1 MTRFWYVPAT
11 ARASSPVAVRTS
23 EAVTGSGVRGTG
35 PSRPLRL
42 SCLLLSH
49 EPERG
54 HPSGR
59 HRKTRCKGGGHGGT
73 RAAHSASPRRSRA
86 RGRRGQEAREREA
99 RGASP
104 SGRRSPAVHPLARL
118 VDLDGDAAPAL
129 GAVAGG
135 RTLLPSSPCP
145 TGRVPGWGGGRERGP
160 QDRVWARAPAGSA
173 WSGFSVPLA
182 AHPPGAGS
190 SSLVCCRRAGDSYRG
205 RTQLA
210 GHLLVFCV
218 LGIYF
223 QMVSV

>member
-54 HPSGR
+54 DPSGR
-59 HRKTRCKGGGHGGT
+59 HRKTHCKGAWARGDTCCPLGIPTPVPSSGTSRTGGAGAGGAGSFPLGPGVT
-73 RAAHSASPRRSRA
+73 CSPPGFGRRRSTSP
-86 RGRRGQEAREREA
+86 RGRRRWPDPAALEPLPHRSRPGL
-99 RGASP
+99 
-104 SGRRSPAVHPLARL
+104 GR
-118 VDLDGDAAPAL
+118 
-129 GAVAGG
+129 
-135 RTLLPSSPCP
+135 
-145 TGRVPGWGGGRERGP
+145 GRERGP
-160 QDRVWARAPAGSA
+160 QDGAWARAPAGSA
-173 WSGFSVPLA
+173 WSGFSGPLA
-182 AHPPGAGS
+182 ARPPGAGS
-190 SSLVCCRRAGDSYRG
+190 SSLACCRRAGDSYRG
-205 RTQLA
+205 RTKLA

-223 QMVSV
+223 QTVSV